1 MLFDMRLY
9 CSYFY
14 FSYADNVVFAL
25 AHAAAALAD
34 DATIVA
40 VNFIATET
48 VEQGKTAGYSC
59 KHLLLL
65 DG

>member
-1 MLFDMRLY
+1 M
-9 CSYFY
+9 
-14 FSYADNVVFAL
+14 VFAL
-25 AHAAAALAD
+25 AHAAAAAALAD